1 MKQQLKTKE
10 YEVLQ
15 ILLNS
20 DVPMTASEIVKK
32 DKRFTVNIVQAIL
45 RKLLA
50 MKLIEVAD
58 IVYSRNVLSRAYLP
72 SKNASEIIQEL
83 FAEDVIQFQKL
94 ISKKSL
100 LSALLDS
107 GSSDTEYSEKEIE
120 ILEKFIQDTKS
131 KK

>member
-15 ILLNS
+15 ILLKS
-20 DVPMTASEIVKK
+20 DVPMTASELVKT

-72 SKNASEIIQEL
+72 AKNASEIIQEL
-83 FAEDVIQFQKL
+83 FSEDVKQFQKL

-100 LSALLDS
+100 LSALLDL
-107 GSSDTEYSEKEIE
+107 GSDSEYSEKEIE
-120 ILEKFIQDTKS
+120 ILEKYIQDTKN
-131 KK
+131 KR